1 MQSERADDDPT
12 TAEAAMSTIKTHPPT
27 LPAKK
32 PAEPIIR
39 VKEEFPKMTLPM
51 LPSPGK
57 LKIPAPV
64 VRKDK
69 RKAMVHSPI
78 GSDCS
83 SSSSSSSSKKR
94 KNTSDGM
101 FDNDMGSAEEKIKEM
116 ERQLL
121 SLDPDSKEAKKKR
134 RLIRNRMSAQLHRE
148 RKKAYVV
155 QLEEQLQAKDDEM
168 AKMKAQLE
176 ALLAENKR
184 LKQDDVI
191 KVEKVEEPVVVAPK
205 ITVATAFVESASAAQ
220 ADIISDAESF
230 IYELDSE
237 PEHWDSSILNDLDIS
252 SEDLMFSDPV
262 VAPAPARPTKTVEH
276 DSFAA
281 KKNVAMMMAIV
292 FSMTFFGGMMSIF
305 DSFTTG
311 NATNGFCSYFKSYT
325 PKLLSEMS
333 VKSRVLSDLDGTTW
347 MDFPELDEPAQKSDK
362 SGGDQQY
369 AGGIPFDDLLDTDFS
384 LTFAMPLGDE
394 EEEEDE
400 DMGRASESGDHT
412 SEEEE
417 SDDSEAAFTVVSKDK
432 DVSYAN
438 LTRLW
443 CEKRHVLCTLATQG
457 EPTLRRAVVDMSHV
471 KDTVSM
477 ESSFAD
483 VLASFTMGDEDPKIL
498 GSSEKQVLS
507 FLYPMGVFSKEMDA
521 TLDPMPFMEVA
532 CHI

>member
-1 MQSERADDDPT
+1 
-12 TAEAAMSTIKTHPPT
+12 MSIKSHPPS
-27 LPAKK
+27 LAKK
-32 PAEPIIR
+32 QDLFR
-39 VKEEFPKMTLPM
+39 VKEEYVSPKMTIPM
-51 LPSPGK
+51 MASPAK
-57 LKIPAPV
+57 LKLPAPA
-64 VRKDK
+64 RKEK
-69 RKAMVHSPI
+69 RKAVAQSPS
-78 GSDCS
+78 GSECS
-83 SSSSSSSSKKR
+83 TTSSNASKKR
-94 KNTSDGM
+94 KNTNDGM
-101 FDNDMGSAEEKIKEM
+101 FDNDLGSAEEKIKEM

-176 ALLAENKR
+176 ALMAENKR

-191 KVEKVEEPVVVAPK
+191 KVEKNEVQPIAEVFPESIAP
-205 ITVATAFVESASAAQ
+205 IQ
-220 ADIISDAESF
+220 ADLISDAESF
-230 IYELDSE
+230 MYELDTE
-237 PEHWDSSILNDLDIS
+237 PEHWDSSILNDLEIS
-252 SEDLMFSDPV
+252 TDAFFAEPPPPTRPV
-262 VAPAPARPTKTVEH
+262 KAVEH

-305 DSFTTG
+305 DTFTTG
-311 NATNGFCSYFKSYT
+311 GATNGFCSYFKSYT

-347 MDFPELDEPAQKSDK
+347 MDFPELDEPAPKNDK
-362 SGGDQQY
+362 SSNDQQY
-369 AGGIPFDDLLDTDFS
+369 AGGIPFDDIMDTDFS
-384 LTFAMPLGDE
+384 LTFAMPLNED

-400 DMGRASESGDHT
+400 DMGLTSTSLDSGDHT

-417 SDDSEAAFTVVSKDK
+417 SDDSEAAFTLVSKKK
-432 DVSYAN
+432 DLSHAN

-457 EPTLRRAVVDMSHV
+457 DSTLRRAVVDMSHV
-471 KDTVSM
+471 NDTVSM

-483 VLASFTMGDEDPKIL
+483 VLASFTMGDEDPKVL
-498 GSSEKQVLS
+498 ASQDKQVLS
-507 FLYPMGVFSKEMDA
+507 FLYPMGVFSKEMDTNA
-521 TLDPMPFMEVA
+521 VLDPMPFMEVA

>member
-1 MQSERADDDPT
+1 
-12 TAEAAMSTIKTHPPT
+12 MSTIKTHPPT
-27 LPAKK
+27 LQAAKK
-32 PAEPIIR
+32 QADLIR
-39 VKEEFPKMTLPM
+39 VKEEFVLPKVTLAAM
-51 LPSPGK
+51 PSPAK

-69 RKAMVHSPI
+69 RKAMVQSPL

-83 SSSSSSSSKKR
+83 SSSSTSSKKR
-94 KNTSDGM
+94 KNTNDGL

-168 AKMKAQLE
+168 SKMKAQLE

-184 LKQDDVI
+184 LKHDDVI
-191 KVEKVEEPVVVAPK
+191 KVEKVDTVVAAAVPK
-205 ITVATAFVESASAAQ
+205 AAAVAAFAEPIAPVQ

-230 IYELDSE
+230 IYEMDSE

-252 SEDLMFSDPV
+252 SEDLMFAEPA

-311 NATNGFCSYFKSYT
+311 SATNGFCSYFKSYT

-362 SGGDQQY
+362 SSNEQQY

-384 LTFAMPLGDE
+384 LTFAMPLGDDD
-394 EEEEDE
+394 EEEDD
-400 DMGRASESGDHT
+400 DMGLSPSSESGDHT

-417 SDDSEAAFTVVSKDK
+417 SDDSEAAFTMVAKNK

-457 EPTLRRAVVDMSHV
+457 DATLRRAVVDMSHV
-471 KDTVSM
+471 NDTVSM

-483 VLASFTMGDEDPKIL
+483 VLASFTMGDDDPKVI

-507 FLYPMGVFSKEMDA
+507 FLYPMGVFSKEMTDA
-521 TLDPMPFMEVA
+521 SAVLDPMPFMEVA